1 VSIKFFSKPVLT
13 LSILSLLSGCSN
25 VAVQKEYQE
34 DAIVQDLQKGAD
46 RVIKQ
51 QQEVVAKISSVNDK
65 ETSNN
70 TPFISAE
77 PYYYKS
83 KLPEDIASLKVTYNS
98 PFSKNIF
105 DVLSTVEDWTGMKA
119 VIEQDVLSV
128 DTTASQASQNPG
140 AADSASLGG
149 DSLGGAISATQSVV
163 QEDKVSINYISGR
176 LDGFLD
182 ALSLKLQANWR
193 YDEASNSVIFYKY
206 ITSIF
211 KIAAAPGGSENSSSF
226 STASATT
233 SYKQNVT
240 LWGSLSDGL
249 TKLLSPKGRFSLMES
264 SSIVTVRDTPDV
276 INEIEKY
283 INALNQ
289 DLSLSVDFNIQ
300 VYSVL
305 RDRTD
310 NRQVNWDAIIA
321 NSDILTSLSTAS
333 SAPTNT
339 SSFVFE
345 VPDTVNA
352 DFQRYVGSKAFV
364 DMLSKYGE
372 SFKSQSYTLQAINNQ
387 PTPYKVTSTFPYVK
401 QQTPTITDTGVVI
414 SLETDEKEYGA
425 VFQILP
431 SIQPNREDVRVQ
443 FSVQISN
450 LNSIESFSSG
460 QGELT
465 TFAQRPNMSE
475 REYMSHFWAKNG
487 SSIVITGLD
496 VDTLEKGSSGIASPE
511 AWALGG
517 AKDFSRKKETIIMI
531 LTPKVNRINSSS
543 SQLYRTP
550 G

>member
-1 VSIKFFSKPVLT
+1 MSINFFSKSVLT

-34 DAIVQDLQKGAD
+34 DSIVQDLQKGAD
-46 RVIKQ
+46 KVIKQ
-51 QQEVVAKISSVNDK
+51 QQEVVAKISSINDK
-65 ETSNN
+65 ATINN
-70 TPFISAE
+70 TPFVSAQ

-83 KLPEDIASLKVTYNS
+83 KLPEDVASLKVTYNT
-98 PFSKNIF
+98 PFTKNIF
-105 DVLSTVEDWTGMKA
+105 DVLSTVESWTGMKA

-128 DTTASQASQNPG
+128 DTAAAQTTQASE
-140 AADSASLGG
+140 AVDSA
-149 DSLGGAISATQSVV
+149 SLGGAISATQSAV
-163 QEDKVSINYISGR
+163 QEDKITINFINGR
-176 LDGFLD
+176 LDDFLD

-193 YDEASNSVIFYKY
+193 YDKASNSVIFYKY
-206 ITSIF
+206 ITSTF

-249 TKLLSPKGRFSLMES
+249 TKLLSPKGKFSLMES

-283 INALNQ
+283 INALNE

-300 VYSVL
+300 VFSVI
-305 RDRTD
+305 RDRSD

-321 NSDILTSLSTAS
+321 NSDILTNLSTAS
-333 SAPTNT
+333 SAPTNA

-345 VPDTVNA
+345 VPDTVNP

-431 SIQPNREDVRVQ
+431 SVQANREDVRVQ

-465 TFAQRPNMSE
+465 TFAQRPKMSE
-475 REYMSHFWAKNG
+475 REYMSHFWAKDG

-517 AKDFSRKKETIIMI
+517 AKNFSRKKETIIMI
-531 LTPKVNRINSSS
+531 LTPKIKRLSSS
-543 SQLYRTP
+543 SNQLYRTP